1 MSSPATPIS
10 GEGRL
15 WAASFLVS
23 LLLNVLLFGA
33 LAKVSSLDAARHA
46 KTLAEARPAVEDR
59 WVAAVIPERSAAA
72 AATTSTT
79 TAPRSPEARL
89 TPFAHTSP
97 EQESDRPVAAR
108 FMGERNTQATSDRAP
123 DANAPPMPSQK
134 GVEDDRFLETT
145 ESRYRD
151 GELAGGSE
159 VSPTEP
165 PPPAAPSQSETAQ
178 EAKPAG
184 AGEMNDSPGKESA
197 SSPPPAQERLAE
209 GPNPVEIEVQAKTK
223 PEDSLK
229 RAPSQKAVE
238 AKPVE
243 QMAQQAATTPEP
255 PVKPVTKL
263 SQPAFAGNQK
273 KTQIRGSISRRGN
286 SALDVEDSP
295 LGRYQAI
302 ISRAVEREW
311 QRNCVKYR
319 DLITPGFLTVR
330 FVVES
335 SGKVRSVGFVEADY
349 SGEHQKGFTLNSIRE
364 AEIPKMPA
372 ELKKQLG
379 DEPLELIFNFYF

>member
-1 MSSPATPIS
+1 MSSRTTTVS

-15 WAASFLVS
+15 WAVSFLVS
-23 LLLNVLLFGA
+23 LLLNALLFGA
-33 LAKVSSLDAARHA
+33 LAKMSSLDAARHA
-46 KTLAEARPAVEDR
+46 KTLAQARPAVEDR
-59 WVAAVIPERSAAA
+59 WVAAVIPDRRAASAAA
-72 AATTSTT
+72 TATIAAR
-79 TAPRSPEARL
+79 PPEARL

-97 EQESDRPVAAR
+97 EQASDRPVAAR

-123 DANAPPMPSQK
+123 DADAPLMPSQK

-151 GELAGGSE
+151 GELAGGNE
-159 VSPTEP
+159 TSPAEP
-165 PPPAAPSQSETAQ
+165 PPPVVPSQPETIAQ
-178 EAKPAG
+178 EAKPV
-184 AGEMNDSPGKESA
+184 GETNDSPGKESV
-197 SSPPPAQERLAE
+197 SSPPPSQERLAE
-209 GPNPVEIEVQAKTK
+209 GPNPVEVEVRTKTK

-229 RAPSQKAVE
+229 RTPSQKAVE
-238 AKPVE
+238 EKPVE
-243 QMAQQAATTPEP
+243 QIAQQSATTPEP
-255 PVKPVTKL
+255 PTKPVTKL

-286 SALDVEDSP
+286 SSLDVEDSP
-295 LGRYQAI
+295 LGRYQAT

>member
-1 MSSPATPIS
+1 MSVSRATQHT
-10 GEGRL
+10 GDGRL
-15 WAASFLVS
+15 WVASFLVS

-33 LAKVSSLDAARHA
+33 LAKVSSLNAARHA

-72 AATTSTT
+72 AATTSTA
-79 TAPRSPEARL
+79 APRPHEARL

-123 DANAPPMPSQK
+123 DADAPSMPSQK

-151 GELAGGSE
+151 GELAGGNE

-165 PPPAAPSQSETAQ
+165 PPPAAPSRSENAQ
-178 EAKPAG
+178 EAKP
-184 AGEMNDSPGKESA
+184 AGEMNDSPGKESV

-209 GPNPVEIEVQAKTK
+209 GPNPVAVEVQAKTK

-238 AKPVE
+238 EKPVE
-243 QMAQQAATTPEP
+243 QMAQQPTATPEP

-263 SQPAFAGNQK
+263 SQPAFSGSQK
-273 KTQIRGSISRRGN
+273 KTEIRGSISRQGE
-286 SALDVEDSP
+286 SSLDVEDSP
-295 LGRYQAI
+295 LGRYEAAI
-302 ISRAVEREW
+302 NHALKREW
-311 QRNCVKYR
+311 QRKCVKYA
-319 DLITPGFLTVR
+319 DLITPGYLSVR
-330 FVVES
+330 FVVEP
-335 SGKVRSVGFVEADY
+335 SGKVRSVEFVESVNCGD
-349 SGEHQKGFTLNSIRE
+349 EQKGFTLDSIRG
-364 AEIPKMPA
+364 ATFPAMPP
-372 ELKKQLG
+372 ELKKQRRG
-379 DEPLELIFNFYF
+379 DPLEMLFNFHF

>member
-1 MSSPATPIS
+1 MSSLAPPTS

-23 LLLNVLLFGA
+23 LLINALLFGI
-33 LAKVSSLDAARHA
+33 LAKVSSLDAARRA
-46 KTLAEARPAVEDR
+46 KVLAEAKPVMEER
-59 WVAAVIPERSAAA
+59 WVAAVIPDRSAASALA
-72 AATTSTT
+72 AAVR
-79 TAPRSPEARL
+79 APTPPEARL
-89 TPFAHTSP
+89 TPFARTSP
-97 EQESDRPVAAR
+97 DQESERPAAAR

-123 DANAPPMPSQK
+123 DADAPPMPSQK
-134 GVEDDRFLETT
+134 GIDDDRFLETT
-145 ESRYRD
+145 ESHYRD
-151 GELAGGSE
+151 GELAGGNAA
-159 VSPTEP
+159 SPTEP
-165 PPPAAPSQSETAQ
+165 SSPATPPQPETVAS

-184 AGEMNDSPGKESA
+184 EAKDSPGKDEV

-209 GPNPVEIEVQAKTK
+209 GPNPVEVEVQASKAK

-229 RAPSQKAVE
+229 RAPSRPAAEEKPAEQISQQPSQK
-238 AKPVE
+238 
-243 QMAQQAATTPEP
+243 PEP
-255 PVKPVTKL
+255 PARPVTKL
-263 SQPAFAGNQK
+263 SEPAFTGNQK

-295 LGRYQAI
+295 LGRYQAT

-330 FVVES
+330 FVVGS
-335 SGKVRSVGFVEADY
+335 NGKVRSVNFIEADY
-349 SGEHQKGFTLNSIRE
+349 CGEHQKGFTLNSIRE
-364 AEIPKMPA
+364 AEIPAMPA

-379 DEPLELIFNFYF
+379 DESLELIFNFYF